1 MSRVAGGFGLDWWI
15 DKLRNA
21 VQRGVTVD
29 LSLGESGNHPHPQEW
44 PVARTI
50 PAAAVRA
57 VLTDTRA
64 GSDPRGLHIRG
75 ARFDEPV
82 DLEAVC
88 VSHPLRFTDCTFE
101 QGFNGN
107 LADFRSLGLLGVTFN
122 GPLWLLA
129 ATVAGQL
136 DLSGSTLRVASG
148 IAIAFDDIR
157 VAGDLYMRYGFR
169 TEGGVVRGV
178 GAMIGGSLDVCGAAL
193 DNHDG
198 QALLLTSARVSR
210 NVLAHSSFHAK
221 GEVNGFGI
229 IVDGA
234 FDVSGAVINNTG
246 RIALNLER
254 CAIAG
259 GLVAIGLNATGGVR
273 IFGGSIG
280 SITDFSGATLT
291 NPGGQA
297 LNLEAARLVGG
308 LLARN
313 GFAADGEVNA
323 TAANIAGQL
332 ELTAGRFQNP
342 DGRALVL
349 DGAQIVGNILAQNGF
364 RSSGEVSAFGITVAG
379 SVALGSGSADCPDRI
394 ALNFSGARV
403 SGGMIVSGG
412 FDVRGE
418 MRMLAA
424 DVGLSIEFHGA
435 TLENAEAI
443 ALSLD
448 GTNAKVGFFMRG
460 STCVKGEIRAISATF
475 GYVNLSGVVLACENS
490 VALRLDG
497 AHIDGAFDAQN
508 GFRVDGAVTAVN
520 VVINGQLNLQGA
532 SLCNEGGVSLSLD
545 SASIG
550 GNVAACRGFSV
561 DGELRAVGAEI
572 MGTLDLRHAAIRNPG
587 GIALNLEQA
596 RVARGISAGDG
607 FTAEG
612 SVHIVGASVGSEFDL
627 TGATL
632 NNRSDIALSLRSS
645 TVLRLRLIPQMNC
658 GTVDLFRCHI
668 GDLVTGAKPPVPL
681 HATGW
686 EVGDLHGP
694 LRDDWRRMR
703 TWLRATKQHDTSNGN
718 ARWLRCLSWLRRN
731 DPVSVQP
738 WYHVADIYDR
748 NGYPAAA
755 RRLRFSAA
763 NTVTAQSPP
772 LTRLMRATYCV
783 VAGNGYY
790 PLVAVFSV
798 IALVLLGTALVASNR
813 DSIVPT
819 NLTAA
824 RAAYVANHAHI
835 DHLATP
841 ETNLMVTADT
851 PCTDLYPRYPC
862 MRTLTFTLNNLLPP
876 AGSSNQDWSVSPNAP
891 LLLVA
896 GLPALKLGLWALTAL
911 LLAGVTGLLRRT

>member
-1 MSRVAGGFGLDWWI
+1 MSHVAGGFGLDWWI
-15 DKLRNA
+15 DQLRNA

-29 LSLGESGNHPHPQEW
+29 LSLGESGNHPNPQESSA
-44 PVARTI
+44 ARTI

-107 LADFRSLGLLGVTFN
+107 LADFRTLGLLGVTLN

-129 ATVAGQL
+129 TTVAGQL
-136 DLSGSTLRVASG
+136 DLSGSTVRVSSG
-148 IAIAFDDIR
+148 IALAFDDIR

-169 TEGGVVRGV
+169 AEGGVVRGV
-178 GAMIGGSLDVCGAAL
+178 GAMIGGSLDVCGAVL
-193 DNHDG
+193 DNHAG
-198 QALLLTSARVSR
+198 QALLLTSARISR
-210 NVLAHSSFHAK
+210 NVLAHTSFHAN
-221 GEVNGFGI
+221 GEVNGFGLN
-229 IVDGA
+229 VDGA
-234 FDVSGAVINNTG
+234 FDISGAVIDNAG

-259 GLVAIGLNATGGVR
+259 GLVAVGLNATGSVR
-273 IFGGSIG
+273 IIGSSIG
-280 SITDFSGATLT
+280 SITDFSGATFA

-297 LNLEAARLVGG
+297 LSLEAARLVGG

-332 ELTAGRFQNP
+332 ELTAGSFRNP

-349 DGAQIVGNILAQNGF
+349 DGAQIVGNILAQNNF
-364 RSSGEVSAFGITVAG
+364 RSSGEVSAFGLTVAG
-379 SVALGSGSADCPDRI
+379 SVALGGGSADCPDRI
-394 ALNFSGARV
+394 ALNFSGARI

-412 FDVRGE
+412 FNVRGE
-418 MRMLAA
+418 VRMLAA
-424 DVGLSIEFHGA
+424 DVGVSIEFDGA
-435 TLENAEAI
+435 ALENVGAI

-448 GTNAKVGFFMRG
+448 GTNAKAGFFMRG
-460 STCVKGEIRAISATF
+460 GTCVKGEVRAISATF
-475 GYVNLSGVVLACENS
+475 GYVDLNSAVLACGNS
-490 VALRLDG
+490 VALRLNG
-497 AHIDGAFDAQN
+497 ARINGDLNAYN
-508 GFRVDGAVTAVN
+508 GFRVDGAVTAIN
-520 VVINGQLNLQGA
+520 VAINGQLNLQGA
-532 SLCNEGGVSLSLD
+532 SLRNKGGVSLSLD

-572 MGTLDLRHAAIRNPG
+572 MGTLDLGHAAIRNPG

-612 SVHIVGASVGSEFDL
+612 KVHIVGATVGSELDL

-632 NNRSDIALSLRSS
+632 DNRSAIALSLRSS
-645 TVLRLRLIPQMNC
+645 TVLRLRLIPQMNR
-658 GTVDLFRCHI
+658 GTVDLFRSHI
-668 GDLVTGAKPPVPL
+668 GDLVTGEQPPAPL
-681 HATGW
+681 DATGW

-694 LRDDWRRMR
+694 LREDWRRMR
-703 TWLRATKQHDTSNGN
+703 TWLRVTKQHDTSNGN
-718 ARWLRCLSWLRRN
+718 KRWLRCLSWLRRN

-738 WYHVADIYDR
+738 WYHIADVYDR

-783 VAGNGYY
+783 IAGYGYY
-790 PLVAVFSV
+790 PLVAIFSV
-798 IALVLLGTALVASNR
+798 IALLLLGAAVVASNR
-813 DSIVPT
+813 EGIVPT
-819 NLTAA
+819 NLSAA
-824 RAAYVANHAHI
+824 RAAYVANHAHF
-835 DHLATP
+835 DHVATP

-851 PCTDLYPRYPC
+851 PCADLYPRYPC

-876 AGSSNQDWSVSPNAP
+876 AGSSIQDWSVAPNAP
-891 LLLVA
+891 LMLVV
-896 GLPALKLGLWALTAL
+896 GLPALKIGLWALTAL